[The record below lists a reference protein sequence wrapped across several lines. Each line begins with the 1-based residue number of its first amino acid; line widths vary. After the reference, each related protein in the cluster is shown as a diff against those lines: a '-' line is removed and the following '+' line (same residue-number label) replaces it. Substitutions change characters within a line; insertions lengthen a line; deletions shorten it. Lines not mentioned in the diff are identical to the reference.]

1 MVEKIYDIK
10 NQILTH
16 IDKQLKERGGVENV
30 NVAQYGQMVDM
41 VKDLAEAEEKC
52 WKAQYYRNL
61 VSESMEKK
69 YGYTSQGG
77 TGSSATAGYGGMR
90 SGYSQQGM
98 QSARSG
104 YGNMSGHQ
112 EVTAL
117 VERMEMASPEEKE
130 HIMNELRMK
139 VGM

>member
-1 MVEKIYDIK
+1 MVDKIRDIK
-10 NQILTH
+10 NQVLTH
-16 IDKQLKERGGVENV
+16 IDKQLKERGGIENV

-61 VSESMEKK
+61 VSDAMEQK
-69 YGYTSQGG
+69 YG
-77 TGSSATAGYGGMR
+77 GSTDYK
-90 SGYSQQGM
+90 
-98 QSARSG
+98 
-104 YGNMSGHQ
+104 

-117 VERMEMASPEEKE
+117 VERVESSSPGERER
-130 HIMNELRMK
+130 ILNELRMK